1 MNHFEHFPPPT
12 ISELHQR
19 TTHLDQLT
27 TREVEWMKENSP
39 WTALFP
45 LGSVEPHGP
54 HLPLATDRY
63 LSEENARR
71 ALDTLRQDGINAWI
85 VPAIA
90 YGVTDFAHGFDG
102 AISLPQDLYEVLL
115 TRIITH
121 YIQAGCR
128 HICLINHHLEPGQ
141 LNALQTVFKTIQA
154 QFTRGQISFPK
165 VVSKR
170 WGQHLGAEFK
180 SGACHAG
187 EYEGSMIARSH
198 PHTFQ
203 EEIANRLPQ
212 VEISLSQAI
221 QSGCNGFLEAGMDL
235 AYTGHPQTISIA
247 EGERLY
253 KAHAHMVC
261 TEIKEA
267 LRLLDE
273 NPF

>member
-27 TREVEWMKENSP
+27 TREVEWMKDHSP
-39 WTALFP
+39 WVALFP

-71 ALDTLRQDGINAWI
+71 ALDALRQDGINAWI
-85 VPAIA
+85 VPSVP

-102 AISLPQDLYEVLL
+102 AISVPQGLYEVLL
-115 TRIITH
+115 TRIIAH
-121 YIQAGCR
+121 YIQAGCQ

-154 QFTRGQISFPK
+154 QFTHGQISFPK

-170 WGQHLGAEFK
+170 WGKHLGDK
-180 SGACHAG
+180 
-187 EYEGSMIARSH
+187 
-198 PHTFQ
+198 
-203 EEIANRLPQ
+203 
-212 VEISLSQAI
+212 
-221 QSGCNGFLEAGMDL
+221 
-235 AYTGHPQTISIA
+235 
-247 EGERLY
+247 
-253 KAHAHMVC
+253 
-261 TEIKEA
+261 
-267 LRLLDE
+267 
-273 NPF
+273 